1 MQMGY
6 AASEITPPLDRPVYL
21 AGFANNRRATSIHDA
36 LWVRALALHD
46 DACTLVIVAVDV
58 IGIFHN
64 HVHDIT
70 IAVQQATHHPTP
82 LHIIISAS
90 HTHHGPDTMGLWGPN
105 EKTSGVDDSYLN
117 TLKAQIVA
125 CILAALDERHPAHSK
140 SAMVQVPGWVKNMR
154 NPAIIDDTLTLL
166 QCVDYDG
173 AVRAT
178 LCNFPCHP
186 EVLWNGNQAITSD
199 YVHYMRESLQ
209 QLTGAPVLFVPGAL
223 GGMLTPDVPE
233 QSFADA
239 QQMGAALATAAHT
252 TLAHCVATSQTI
264 SVIHRPISAK
274 LTNPLYKL
282 AFWSK
287 ILPDLRDRRG
297 HIHTEVN
304 LLKIGGLWLATV
316 PGELFPK
323 LGFQLKAAMQA
334 AGATHTGVIGLAN
347 DELGYILPLEDFS
360 YPWNPFNPGAH
371 YEETNSI
378 GKAITTAVMQS
389 LTQMI
394 ESPK

>member
-1 MQMGY
+1 MHIGY
-6 AASEITPPLDRPVYL
+6 AATSITPTLDRPVYL
-21 AGFANNRRATSIHDA
+21 AGFANNRRATSINDD

-46 DACTLVIVAVDV
+46 EHCTLVLVAVDV

-64 HVHDIT
+64 HVHDIQT
-70 IAVQQATHHPTP
+70 AVQQAANHPTP

-90 HTHHGPDTMGLWGPN
+90 HTHHGPDTMGLWGPD
-105 EKTSGVDDSYLN
+105 EKTSGVDPTYLH

-125 CILAALDERHPAHSK
+125 CILAAVRTRHAAHSK
-140 SAMVQVPGWVKNMR
+140 TAMVQVAGWVKNTR
-154 NPAIIDDTLTLL
+154 DPAIIDDTLTLL
-166 QCVDYDG
+166 QCVAPDG
-173 AVRAT
+173 TVLAT
-178 LCNFPCHP
+178 LCNYPCHP
-186 EVLWNGNQAITSD
+186 EVLWNGNQAITAD
-199 YVHYMRESLQ
+199 YVHYMREALHLQ
-209 QLTGAPVLFVPGAL
+209 SGAPVLFMPGAL
-223 GGMLTPDVPE
+223 GGMLTPDAPA

-239 QQMGAALATAAHT
+239 RQMGEALAQAAYT
-252 TLAHCVATSQTI
+252 TLNACTADSATIAVVT
-264 SVIHRPISAK
+264 RPITAK

-282 AFWSK
+282 AFWYK
-287 ILPDLRDRRG
+287 VLPDLRDRRG
-297 HIHTEVN
+297 HIHTEVS

-323 LGFQLKAAMQA
+323 LGFQLKAAMHA

-378 GKAITTAVMQS
+378 GKAITTAVMQT
-389 LTQMI
+389 LQQMI
-394 ESPK
+394 AGRV

>member
-1 MQMGY
+1 MQIGY
-6 AASEITPPLDRPVYL
+6 AASEITPTLDRPVYL
-21 AGFANNRRATSIHDA
+21 AGFANNRRATSINDA

-46 DACTLVIVAVDV
+46 GACTLVLVAVDV

-64 HVHDIT
+64 HVRDIT
-70 IAVQQATHHPTP
+70 TAVQQATHHPTP

-105 EKTSGVDDSYLN
+105 EKTSGVDFTYLD
-117 TLKAQIVA
+117 TLKAQIVE
-125 CILAALDERHPAHSK
+125 CILTALRQQRPAHSK
-140 SAMVQVPGWVKNMR
+140 SAMVQVPGWVKNTR
-154 NPAIIDDTLTLL
+154 DRDIVDHTLTLL
-166 QCVDYDG
+166 QCVDPDG
-173 AVRAT
+173 TVLAT
-178 LCNFPCHP
+178 LCNYPCHP

-223 GGMLTPDVPE
+223 GGMLTPDAPA

-239 QQMGAALATAAHT
+239 QHMGEALAQAAHT
-252 TLAHCVATSQTI
+252 TLTPATATAHTI
-264 SVIHRPISAK
+264 AVIRRPISAK

-282 AFWSK
+282 AFWYK
-287 ILPDLRDRRG
+287 VLPDLRDRHG

-304 LLKIGGLWLATV
+304 LLKIGGLWFATV

-323 LGFQLKAAMQA
+323 LGFRLKAAMQA

-360 YPWNPFNPGAH
+360 YPWNPFRPGAH

-378 GKAITTAVMQS
+378 GKAITSAVMQS
-389 LTQMI
+389 LQQMI
-394 ESPK
+394 ESTT